1 MRKLLKALGKI
12 LLGICIVVVLFYLLV
27 FVTAWF

>member
-1 MRKLLKALGKI
+1 MINKI
-12 LLGICIVVVLFYLLV
+12 LKVVLGLGAVVVLFYVCV